1 MPSFRVA
8 IDIHAVLPG
17 VMPPEILPLA
27 ERILARTHRVEDR
40 SVELTGPKD
49 RPQPQIHLRFYVE
62 SLSDEEEDAEAEAAV
77 RALVGELAEVAD
89 CGGWVLR
96 RGPGG
101 HWRTIREGIAPPP
114 PEFPV
119 QF

>member
-17 VMPPEILPLA
+17 VTPPEILPLA

-49 RPQPQIHLRFYVE
+49 RPQIHLRFYVE

>member
-17 VMPPEILPLA
+17 VTPPEILPLA

-49 RPQPQIHLRFYVE
+49 RPQPQIHLRFYV
-62 SLSDEEEDAEAEAAV
+62 
-77 RALVGELAEVAD
+77 
-89 CGGWVLR
+89 